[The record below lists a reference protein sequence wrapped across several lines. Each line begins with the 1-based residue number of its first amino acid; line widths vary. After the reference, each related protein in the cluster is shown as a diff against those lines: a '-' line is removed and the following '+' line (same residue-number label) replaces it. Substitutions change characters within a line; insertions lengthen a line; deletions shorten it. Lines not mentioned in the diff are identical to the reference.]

1 MKARSL
7 SDIQEN
13 IYRNVLTSNLRLD
26 LDADMSWRD
35 GRRIVDLAE
44 LAKNLYCKQCRA
56 VLDLNHT
63 EKEARVGLASVL
75 YVVCHC
81 GVTNDVHTGAK
92 QHDARDGRTTYFINM
107 VASASK

>member
-1 MKARSL
+1 
-7 SDIQEN
+7 
-13 IYRNVLTSNLRLD
+13 
-26 LDADMSWRD
+26 MSWRD

>member
-1 MKARSL
+1 M
-7 SDIQEN
+7 
-13 IYRNVLTSNLRLD
+13 
-26 LDADMSWRD
+26 
-35 GRRIVDLAE
+35 DLAE

-75 YVVCHC
+75 YVACHC

-92 QHDARDGRTTYFINM
+92 QHQALDGRATYFVNMIASTSKSLLTAHLLLLLLATINM
-107 VASASK
+107 LIILPL